1 MEKKSVTF
9 KNLDWDV
16 AADLYFPDDFDA
28 TKKYPAIVSAHPI
41 GSCKEQTSGNV
52 YGQALAEAGFLVLAF
67 DASFQGESGGSLRHL
82 ENPGMRTEDFSC
94 AVDYLVTLDYVDED
108 KIGVLGICG
117 GGGYTIDAAKMERR
131 FKAVGTVTAASIG
144 RLWREGDFNPVQLLE
159 DMAKQRTAEA
169 RGAKVRVDSAI
180 FDTVDEAKKAGIT
193 DIDPLE
199 AIEYYRT
206 SRGQKPNGTN
216 LSVYSRTPALVN
228 YDPYNLIETLLT
240 QPLMVIVGDKPG
252 SFGAYRDGF
261 DIVRRAGSK
270 EKELV
275 VLKGWSHYDLYDK
288 PEPTKLALD
297 KLIPFY
303 KKYLGLK

>member
-1 MEKKSVTF
+1 MEIKHVSF
-9 KNLDWDV
+9 KHLDWDV
-16 AADLYFPDDFDA
+16 AADLYLPDGFDEH
-28 TKKYPAIVSAHPI
+28 KKYPAIVSAHPI

-52 YGQALAEAGFLVLAF
+52 YGKGLCAAGFVVLSF

-94 AVDYLVTLDYVDED
+94 AVDYLVTLPFIDEN

-117 GGGYTIDAAKMERR
+117 GGCYTIDAAKMERR
-131 FKAVGTVTAASIG
+131 FKAVATVTGASIG
-144 RLWREGDFNPVQLLE
+144 RLWREANDFNPIPLLE

-169 RGAKVRVDSAI
+169 RGAAVRVDSAI
-180 FDTVDEAKKAGIT
+180 FDTVEEAKKNGIT

-206 SRGQKPNGTN
+206 PRGQKPNGTN
-216 LSVYSRTPALVN
+216 QSIYSRTPALMN

-240 QPLMVIVGDKPG
+240 QPLMMVVGDKPG

-261 DIVRRAGSK
+261 DVIRRAGSK
-270 EKELV
+270 HKELV
-275 VLKGWSHYDLYDK
+275 VLHGWSHYDLYDK
-288 PEPTKLALD
+288 PEPTQKALAKLV
-297 KLIPFY
+297 PFF
-303 KKYLGLK
+303 KKYLG